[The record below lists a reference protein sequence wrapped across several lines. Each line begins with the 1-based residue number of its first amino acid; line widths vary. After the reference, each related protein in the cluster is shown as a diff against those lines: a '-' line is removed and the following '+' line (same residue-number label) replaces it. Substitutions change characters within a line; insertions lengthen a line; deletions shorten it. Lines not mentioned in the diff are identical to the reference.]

1 MVMSMKRTGSLVS
14 PFLGTTTTA
23 LCAASILQEE
33 MPAAT
38 VAAARPAAWHA
49 TAHGTPTPTFTRCP
63 STICTD
69 TQTRT
74 HANHG
79 RTKLHAGR
87 DGRNWAAREGGSGP
101 QKGAFPARCPPRG
114 AWNALRAGAAGV
126 PLQMEGLQQPFG
138 GRAGGGRGR
147 SSALTG
153 RFQSLWERGGD
164 ARVQGEAN
172 SIITNYEP
180 AGPHFAFGRLPA
192 EWLGSGV
199 HFGLYSSG
207 PLVNALAVDLHM
219 NAAPLFLL
227 QGSFLGRKNNREMLF
242 EIHLMGSDTHSA
254 TPTNTTTVLLRERN

>member
-114 AWNALRAGAAGV
+114 PG
-126 PLQMEGLQQPFG
+126 MPFG
-138 GRAGGGRGR
+138 LVPPGCPSRWRGCSSPSGGVLGGGEGQEQCTYRPVPELMGKGGGCT
-147 SSALTG
+147 SP
-153 RFQSLWERGGD
+153 RGG
-164 ARVQGEAN
+164 QF
-172 SIITNYEP
+172 
-180 AGPHFAFGRLPA
+180 H
-192 EWLGSGV
+192 
-199 HFGLYSSG
+199 
-207 PLVNALAVDLHM
+207 
-219 NAAPLFLL
+219 
-227 QGSFLGRKNNREMLF
+227 NNKLRT
-242 EIHLMGSDTHSA
+242 SR
-254 TPTNTTTVLLRERN
+254 PTFCFWQVAS